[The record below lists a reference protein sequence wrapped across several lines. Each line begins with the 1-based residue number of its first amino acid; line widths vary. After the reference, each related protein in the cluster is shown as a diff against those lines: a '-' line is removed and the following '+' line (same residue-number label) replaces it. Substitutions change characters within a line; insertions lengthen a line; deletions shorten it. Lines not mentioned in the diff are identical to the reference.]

1 MLNPW
6 IAAGLGRPAALHGRE
21 RMLISKRQHS
31 APPIFQD
38 AEDRTCHGRAADHT
52 KRPEIKLQAAQ
63 AYRMASA
70 TMIRLVHRRC
80 AIGDP
85 AAVEC

>member
-1 MLNPW
+1 MLASECSSVNDS
-6 IAAGLGRPAALHGRE
+6 IHRR
-21 RMLISKRQHS
+21 RYSKMLRIE
-31 APPIFQD
+31 PD
-38 AEDRTCHGRAADHT
+38 MGVAADHT
-52 KRPEIKLQAAQ
+52 ERPEIKLQAAQ

-70 TMIRLVHRRC
+70 TMMRLVHRRC